1 MQNEQDPKAI
11 DDVLA
16 GVKRMREK
24 YESLGHRENTLIMED
39 ENSKDETNRQSSEK
53 LNMRGTNVDRAQKA
67 ASRRADHPERSKKNT
82 VQMYTAIQV
91 SNSQKGNPLL
101 TESMMKSVPWSFNSS
116 ILSDYYINPTL
127 QILFLSLKYHKLHPE
142 YIWLRLKKMNRG
154 SSVSSTSRDRVL
166 RILLVVVDVDSHQEI
181 LRKLLNFCVKHDLS
195 LVLAWSFEEA
205 GNYVVFA
212 KQYELSNSKV
222 MSAIRGLRD
231 SSYQGSVTDTLT
243 EIRAINKT
251 DVLKLLANCGSF
263 KDIVLEA
270 SKENIE
276 ESAINNIE
284 GLGQR
289 KAENLRTAFSQP
301 FIYNKNYDAND

>member
-1 MQNEQDPKAI
+1 MQNGQDPKAI

-39 ENSKDETNRQSSEK
+39 GNNKDETNHQSSEK

-181 LRKLLNFCVKHDLS
+181 LRKLLNFCAKHDLS

-231 SSYQGSVTDTLT
+231 SSYQGSVTDTLS

-263 KDIVLEA
+263 KNIVLEA

-289 KAENLRTAFSQP
+289 KAENLMTAFSQP
-301 FIYNKNYDAND
+301 FIYNKNYDANE

>member
-24 YESLGHRENTLIMED
+24 YESPGHRENTLIMED
-39 ENSKDETNRQSSEK
+39 GNNKDETNHQSSEK

-181 LRKLLNFCVKHDLS
+181 LRKLLNFCAKHDLS

-231 SSYQGSVTDTLT
+231 SSYQGSVTDTLS

-263 KDIVLEA
+263 KNIVLEA

-289 KAENLRTAFSQP
+289 KAENLMTAFSQP
-301 FIYNKNYDAND
+301 FIYNKNYDANE